1 MRSAA
6 RAVSVILVG
15 IALLGPSLS
24 FAQSTPSLENR
35 VKANYLVRFAAF
47 VEWPSTAFAS
57 PSAPMIICV
66 AGPDPFGAALDRAA
80 EGQTAQSRPIAVRRP
95 RSASEAEPC
104 HILYAAVGSGP
115 GFRTPVHGRLLV
127 TEADDGGTIAFRLR
141 DARVRFDVDL
151 AAARRSGLSLNSR
164 LLDLAVTVRG
174 R

>member
-1 MRSAA
+1 MRLAVRAA
-6 RAVSVILVG
+6 SVILAG
-15 IALLGPSLS
+15 IALLGPSVS
-24 FAQSTPSLENR
+24 FSQFTASLEDR

-47 VEWPSTAFAS
+47 VEWPPTAFAS
-57 PSAPMIICV
+57 STAPMLICV
-66 AGPDPFGAALDRAA
+66 AGSDPFGAALDRAA

-104 HILYAAVGSGP
+104 HILYAAVGTRP
-115 GFRTPVHGRLLV
+115 AFRTPVHGRLLV
-127 TEADDGGTIAFRLR
+127 TEAGDGGMIAFRLR